1 VSVGTPPRPGSWARD
16 VAHQHRLNA
25 TTWWYSYAACIGM
38 AVILGFISRYTGHQL
53 FAPASVVVLVG
64 MVICVSK
71 PVWGVYFT
79 VALAILGDAAIF
91 PSYPFTKNLSSTE
104 SILYVGEGLSLSPID
119 LLLGALAFGWVIGML
134 ATRHWTLY
142 RGRLFTPMMVFT
154 AFVLVGLVWGLGR
167 GGAPYVAYWEIRALL
182 YVPVLF
188 VLITNLLDQ
197 PRQYR
202 TLLWVV
208 MVALTFNGLAA
219 LQEYFSLTAAD
230 RKALESLGE
239 HGAAVQAAA
248 LIVFTVATWL
258 FRRRD
263 GFSGRWVLLFMAVPV
278 TWAFLLSERR
288 AGMVALFAGLA
299 LVLLVLRW
307 HNRRRFWM
315 ALPIVLV
322 LFGAYLGAFWNAPG
336 VPGFPAQAVKS
347 VVAPDQQSEE
357 DKASD
362 EYRNIERH
370 DVVTTIRA
378 NPVMGIGFGQRFYQP
393 WPLPNISFFV
403 FWEYITHN
411 SVLWIWMKAGIG
423 GFVAMLVMFA
433 TALRSGARALLA
445 TEDAAAKVVTLTSV
459 AYVLMFGVFAY
470 VDIAW
475 DTRNVVLL
483 AVCLAQI
490 DRAAGRRNE
499 PPQQP
504 PLRPR
509 ERVAAETD
517 TEPRHD
523 VAVAS

>member
-1 VSVGTPPRPGSWARD
+1 
-16 VAHQHRLNA
+16 L
-25 TTWWYSYAACIGM
+25 
-38 AVILGFISRYTGHQL
+38 
-53 FAPASVVVLVG
+53 VV
-64 MVICVSK
+64 
-71 PVWGVYFT
+71 
-79 VALAILGDAAIF
+79 
-91 PSYPFTKNLSSTE
+91 
-104 SILYVGEGLSLSPID
+104 
-119 LLLGALAFGWVIGML
+119 
-134 ATRHWTLY
+134 
-142 RGRLFTPMMVFT
+142 
-154 AFVLVGLVWGLGR
+154 
-167 GGAPYVAYWEIRALL
+167 
-182 YVPVLF
+182 
-188 VLITNLLDQ
+188 
-197 PRQYR
+197 
-202 TLLWVV
+202 
-208 MVALTFNGLAA
+208 LTFNGLAA

-230 RKALESLGE
+230 REALESLGE

-299 LVLLVLRW
+299 LVLVVLRW
-307 HNRRRFWM
+307 HDRRRFWM
-315 ALPIVLV
+315 ALPIVL
-322 LFGAYLGAFWNAPG
+322 LSFGAYLGAFWNAPG

-445 TEDAAAKVVTLTSV
+445 TDDPAAKVVTLTSV
-459 AYVLMFGVFAY
+459 AYVLMFAIFAY

-490 DRAAGRRNE
+490 DRAVGRRDA